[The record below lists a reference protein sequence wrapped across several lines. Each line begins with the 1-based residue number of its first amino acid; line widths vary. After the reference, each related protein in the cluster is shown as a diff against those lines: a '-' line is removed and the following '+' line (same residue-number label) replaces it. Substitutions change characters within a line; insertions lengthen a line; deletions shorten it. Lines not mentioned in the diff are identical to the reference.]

1 MSLAFLVPLFLLGIA
16 GVVVPVLIHLT
27 RRQRRNVVHFPSLM
41 FLEKIPYQEQRR
53 RRVQHWFLLSLRALA
68 LAVLAMAFARPFFQ
82 DDELGLGASGGPR
95 EVVVLIDQSYS
106 MEIDD
111 QLDQARD
118 EAQQVF
124 DDLGPLDRA
133 SLVSFSQGASV
144 LARSTADRT
153 RLRAALDTVQLS
165 SGPTRFGP
173 ALKVAQTILEE
184 SNLPSGEVF
193 LLSDFQRNGWVG
205 DEGVR
210 LPTGS
215 TFTPIPL
222 GDEEIEEN
230 ILVTDISPPV
240 AHDLLFESQIR
251 GQLGISNNG
260 EIIVSESTPRE
271 TLSPGI
277 YDAMRRTLFILDIA
291 EFVEVEELGRTIA
304 SIQAHVENQRLNAS
318 RSDFPILSSIRT
330 DDPSATDK
338 EGDTTVSG
346 PAVLP
351 MPRRGD
357 REEEADTSQ
366 AETEMDNLVDELD
379 EMDL

>member
-1 MSLAFLVPLFLLGIA
+1 MAERIT
-16 GVVVPVLIHLT
+16 VVI
-27 RRQRRNVVHFPSLM
+27 
-41 FLEKIPYQEQRR
+41 
-53 RRVQHWFLLSLRALA
+53 
-68 LAVLAMAFARPFFQ
+68 
-82 DDELGLGASGGPR
+82 
-95 EVVVLIDQSYS
+95 
-106 MEIDD
+106 
-111 QLDQARD
+111 
-118 EAQQVF
+118 
-124 DDLGPLDRA
+124 
-133 SLVSFSQGASV
+133 SLVGTASRRDFEEKMIADLLIQDSVDLTIIGELSQLAEDTTGLLCLEGIKGSFV
-144 LARSTADRT
+144 
-153 RLRAALDTVQLS
+153 
-165 SGPTRFGP
+165 
-173 ALKVAQTILEE
+173 
-184 SNLPSGEVF
+184 
-193 LLSDFQRNGWVG
+193 
-205 DEGVR
+205 
-210 LPTGS
+210 
-215 TFTPIPL
+215 
-222 GDEEIEEN
+222 
-230 ILVTDISPPV
+230 LVTDISPPV

-291 EFVEVEELGRTIA
+291 EFVEVEDLGRTIA

>member
-1 MSLAFLVPLFLLGIA
+1 MAERITVVISLAGTASRRDFEEKMIADLLIQDSVDLTIIGELSQLAEDTTGLLCLEGIK
-16 GVVVPVLIHLT
+16 G
-27 RRQRRNVVHFPSLM
+27 
-41 FLEKIPYQEQRR
+41 
-53 RRVQHWFLLSLRALA
+53 
-68 LAVLAMAFARPFFQ
+68 
-82 DDELGLGASGGPR
+82 
-95 EVVVLIDQSYS
+95 
-106 MEIDD
+106 
-111 QLDQARD
+111 
-118 EAQQVF
+118 
-124 DDLGPLDRA
+124 
-133 SLVSFSQGASV
+133 SFV
-144 LARSTADRT
+144 
-153 RLRAALDTVQLS
+153 
-165 SGPTRFGP
+165 
-173 ALKVAQTILEE
+173 
-184 SNLPSGEVF
+184 
-193 LLSDFQRNGWVG
+193 
-205 DEGVR
+205 
-210 LPTGS
+210 
-215 TFTPIPL
+215 
-222 GDEEIEEN
+222 
-230 ILVTDISPPV
+230 LVTDISPPV
-240 AHDLLFESQIR
+240 AHDLLFKSQIQ

-304 SIQAHVENQRLNAS
+304 SIQAHVENERLNAS